1 LLISKTK
8 STLKKTPLLLLR
20 SLLLVKIP
28 DMAVRQLK
36 RRSWSRRSRTSQVLR
51 WSKAVSKL
59 RDNKSKREDSKK
71 IPKVAVEAEVV
82 VEVAEVV
89 DVEAT
94 VPATLLMETKSKKE
108 APDLKENRAI
118 DPPVVDVEEVVVEAK
133 KVVKVVKTAPT
144 LVEDA
149 EKELTEVTDL
159 LTLEKMARENHMQER
174 PEKVPILLIA
184 NQELDVE
191 REINKSLEVAVVN
204 GEMPNKTSPKVKVM
218 PKRLKVR
225 LKRSQ
230 LKKRRKQK
238 SLNQLLRRRRSPMYT
253 STSMIILRLRRL

>member
-1 LLISKTK
+1 MLISKTK
-8 STLKKTPLLLLR
+8 STLKKRSLLLLR
-20 SLLLVKIP
+20 SLLKVKIP
-28 DMAVRQLK
+28 DMAVNRLK

-133 KVVKVVKTAPT
+133 KVVKVVKTAL

-149 EKELTEVTDL
+149 EKELKDL
-159 LTLEKMARENHMQER
+159 LTLEKKARENHLKER
-174 PEKVPILLIA
+174 PEKVLILTIA
-184 NQELDVE
+184 DQELDVE
-191 REINKSLEVAVVN
+191 REINKSLEVAVAN
-204 GEMPNKTSPKVKVM
+204 GEMPNKTSKKVKVM
-218 PKRLKVR
+218 PKRLKV
-225 LKRSQ
+225 KP
-230 LKKRRKQK
+230 K
-238 SLNQLLRRRRSPMYT
+238 
-253 STSMIILRLRRL
+253 